1 MSGRV
6 LIVAYYFPPVGGIGS
21 IRLAR
26 FAALLPEHGWEATVL
41 APHGTPHPSD
51 PSLRFPEEHVVRARS
66 IELSQVGRTALREPA
81 GHNGSSAPQL
91 RQRLRTALRTG
102 AHSYLFYPDPQVGW
116 YPAAVAAGWR
126 TLRQGHFDVLYSSS
140 NPMTAHLVARTL
152 SRRTGTPWVAEYRDP
167 WRDRLPSG
175 QPYRQRALELERTIA
190 RDATRV
196 VMPTRTWAAHY
207 GSQWDTDVAVLPN
220 GYDAQHPERRPAKRP
235 TLVHIGSYYN
245 ADHDLATLWRALA
258 RMRDDDPT
266 SVPRVRFVGNMPA
279 ELSVEIAGFG
289 LGDLLESAGVVPH
302 ATAMRELMSA
312 SMLIASGIAGD
323 HPAKRGWVPAKLFEY
338 LASGIPMLYLGDPD
352 TDAGR
357 LLAGHAGVHV
367 VRPGDVDGAVGALRA
382 SLGGPDAARDV
393 GHLSRAAGAATL
405 AAILDNARRATPA

>member
-1 MSGRV
+1 MPGRV
-6 LIVAYYFPPVGGIGS
+6 LIVAYYFPPIGGIGS
-21 IRLAR
+21 IRIAR
-26 FAALLPEHGWEATVL
+26 FASLLAEHGWEATVI
-41 APHGTPHPSD
+41 APHGTPHPTD
-51 PSLRFPEEHVVRARS
+51 PSLRFPEERVVRARS
-66 IELSQVGRTALREPA
+66 IELSQVGRSAVREPA
-81 GHNGSSAPQL
+81 ADDGSSAPHL

-102 AHSYLFYPDPQVGW
+102 AHNYLFYPDPQIGW

-126 TLRQGHFDVLYSSS
+126 ALRRGRFDLLYSSS

-167 WRDRLPSG
+167 WRDRLTPG
-175 QPYRQRALELERTIA
+175 QPYRRRALALERTIA
-190 RDATRV
+190 SDATRV

-220 GYDAQHPERRPAKRP
+220 GYDVQLPERCPAQRP
-235 TLVHIGSYYN
+235 TLVHIGSYY
-245 ADHDLATLWRALA
+245 AAEHDLATLWRALA
-258 RMRDDDPT
+258 RMRDDDPA
-266 SVPRVRFVGNMPA
+266 SVPRVRFVGNTSA
-279 ELSVEIAGFG
+279 ELGVEIAGYG
-289 LGDLLESAGVVPH
+289 LGDVLESAGFVLH

-367 VRPGDVDGAVGALRA
+367 VRPGDVDGAMAALRA
-382 SLGGPDAARDV
+382 GLGGPDEARDV

-405 AAILDNARRATPA
+405 AGILDSARSGRPG